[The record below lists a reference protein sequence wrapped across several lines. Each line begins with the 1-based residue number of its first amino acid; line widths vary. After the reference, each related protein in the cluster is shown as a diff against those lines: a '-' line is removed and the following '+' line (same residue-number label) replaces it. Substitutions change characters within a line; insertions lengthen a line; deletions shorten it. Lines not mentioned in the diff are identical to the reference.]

1 MLDTFHRQL
10 SKNKREV
17 RNAFAVDSAADAIG
31 AIGRNCEIY
40 GLSKGQFS
48 LIDIIQHCLRA
59 TGPADVVLSTWTAA
73 NADLGFAFRLLA
85 DGAIRTCRFV
95 VDFSFPVR
103 QPEYCAALRER
114 FGDDAIRL
122 TKNHAKFCLIHN
134 GEWSI
139 VIRTSM
145 NLNENRRLESF
156 EISDDAGLC
165 GYLLGVVGE
174 LFAEHGAGSQFAKK
188 PYDNTVDFEKWGEDV
203 AGAVERAGK
212 AVDKAKYF
220 GDGQRD
226 RDVRRAGLSFARGGR
241 ALGGG

>member
-1 MLDTFHRQL
+1 MAETYHRKL
-10 SKNKREV
+10 SENKRKI
-17 RNAFAVDSAADAIG
+17 RDAFSVTLAADAIG
-31 AIGRNCEIY
+31 TVERNCEIY

-48 LIDIIQHCLRA
+48 LIDIISHCLSA

-73 NADLGFAFRLLA
+73 NADLGFAFGLLA
-85 DGAIRTCRFV
+85 NGSIKSLRFV

-134 GEWSI
+134 ADWSI

-165 GYLLGVVGE
+165 GYLLGVVAE
-174 LFAEHGAGSQFAKK
+174 LFADHGAGEQFEKR
-188 PYDNTVDFEKWGEDV
+188 PYANTVDFEAWGQDA
-203 AGAVERAGK
+203 AGAAERAGK
-212 AVDKAKYF
+212 SVDKKKYF
-220 GDGQRD
+220 GDGRLET
-226 RDVRRAGLSFARGGR
+226 DVRRAGLSFVRGGGR
-241 ALGGG
+241 LGGD